1 MVADRYLGIKRTLD
15 IDVDL
20 KSRFEEIKRWQIV
33 VRNPDGIDE
42 MTLNVEASEFKRED
56 ELLHQFREKIKL
68 RPILKVLAPGS
79 LPPQLK
85 PIDDKRHWD

>member
-1 MVADRYLGIKRTLD
+1 M
-15 IDVDL
+15 
-20 KSRFEEIKRWQIV
+20 SRFEEIKRWQIV